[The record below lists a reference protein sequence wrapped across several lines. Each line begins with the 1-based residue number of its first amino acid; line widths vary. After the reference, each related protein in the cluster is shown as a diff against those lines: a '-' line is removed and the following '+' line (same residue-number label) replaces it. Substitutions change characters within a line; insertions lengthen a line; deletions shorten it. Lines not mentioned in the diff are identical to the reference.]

1 MRGIIYCLFL
11 ASFTSVAQTD
21 YTFIAKHSDDVSCLA
36 FSPDNTHI
44 VSGGWDSK
52 LIIYSNDSSYKV
64 QQELKDF
71 HGAVKSI
78 AFSRDGYKM
87 LAGGQEGKLAIYG
100 FNDLSSWDVVGLDS
114 FMNINNSQI
123 NKLIYGPGMRT
134 IFSAGDDGNFITY
147 DLAKKKILKVVTK
160 RPISAA
166 CVSIDRRSYFIANEG
181 APTITQYNVFGKVM
195 KTYEG
200 HLDNVTDLLVTP
212 NRKYL
217 ISSSKDRTIK
227 IWNLQNGKVERTI
240 IEHTWAVTDIEL
252 DPFGVYLVSC
262 GLDGGVGLFSV
273 ETGDKL
279 MFEILP
285 KHKCNAIAM
294 SPDLTKI
301 AVAARI
307 DGSDSS
313 GFYIIP
319 TDLKPRNIKLPTRY
333 FADKKEKE
341 MHDAIYEEHIEDQ
354 PTKKIESKPIPS
366 KPSGSQD
373 NKETK
378 VKKTEVILK
387 KSEQVEIRID

>member
-1 MRGIIYCLFL
+1 MRGIIYAFL
-11 ASFTSVAQTD
+11 IDSLSSAAQTN

-52 LIIYSNDSSYKV
+52 LIIYSNDSLYSV
-64 QQELKDF
+64 QQELNDF

-100 FNDLSSWDVVGLDS
+100 FNDLSSWSVVGLDT

-134 IFSAGDDGNFITY
+134 VFSAGDDGNFITY

-181 APTITQYNVFGKVM
+181 TATITQYDVFGKVL
-195 KTYEG
+195 KTFDG
-200 HLDNVTDLLVTP
+200 HLDEVTDLLVTP
-212 NRKYL
+212 NRKFL

-227 IWNLQNGKVERTI
+227 IWNLQNGKIERTI

-252 DPFGVYLVSC
+252 DPYGVYLVSC

-279 MFEILP
+279 LFEVLP

-301 AVAARI
+301 AVAARV
-307 DGSDSS
+307 DGADSS
-313 GFYIIP
+313 GFYIVP
-319 TDLKPRNIKLPTRY
+319 TKLEPRKIKLPKRY

-341 MHDAIYEEHIEDQ
+341 MHEAIYEEHIEDI
-354 PTKKIESKPIPS
+354 PKKKTEIKESPKKVVPS
-366 KPSGSQD
+366 KT
-373 NKETK
+373 ETK
-378 VKKTEVILK
+378 TKSEVILK

>member
-1 MRGIIYCLFL
+1 MRGILYFILL
-11 ASFTSVAQTD
+11 VSLVSRAQTD
-21 YTFIAKHSDDVSCLA
+21 YKFIDKHSDDVSCLA

-52 LIIYSNDSSYKV
+52 LIVYSNDSLYV
-64 QQELKDF
+64 IQQELKDF

-100 FNDLSSWDVVGLDS
+100 FNDLSSWDIVGLDS
-114 FMNINNSQI
+114 FLNINNSQI

-134 IFSAGDDGNFITY
+134 IFIAGDDGNFITY
-147 DLAKKKILKVVTK
+147 DLTKKKILKVVTK

-181 APTITQYNVFGKVM
+181 SATITQYDVFGKVLR
-195 KTYEG
+195 TYEG
-200 HLDNVTDLLVTP
+200 HLDNVTDILVTP

-227 IWNLQNGKVERTI
+227 IWNLQNGKVENTI
-240 IEHTWAVTDIEL
+240 IQHTWAVTDIEL

-279 MFEILP
+279 MFEVLP
-285 KHKCNAIAM
+285 KHKCNAIAI

-301 AVAARI
+301 AVAASM
-307 DGSDSS
+307 DGSESS

-319 TDLKPRNIKLPTRY
+319 TKLKARNIKLPKRY
-333 FADKKEKE
+333 FADKK
-341 MHDAIYEEHIEDQ
+341 
-354 PTKKIESKPIPS
+354 
-366 KPSGSQD
+366 
-373 NKETK
+373 
-378 VKKTEVILK
+378 
-387 KSEQVEIRID
+387 